1 MVNGD
6 NLQHC
11 TFYLAE
17 APIHNHEHC
26 VQVQYS
32 QSDIIMDNM
41 NFVNSYSVAVVNNIL
56 GGMLADV
63 VDLCSQLT

>member
-6 NLQHC
+6 NLLHC

-17 APIHNHEHC
+17 HQYTNHEYC

-41 NFVNSYSVAVVNNIL
+41 NFVNSYSVAVVNNI
-56 GGMLADV
+56 
-63 VDLCSQLT
+63 